1 MINIE
6 IFNISQI
13 STQFGVQSIHFEHQ
27 YSIWNTL
34 NHILAYFKPHL
45 GNTLIFDDLLFVE
58 KLEKLFP
65 KYLNIV
71 LFYHKLKVIIYSEKL
86 HLDSVRLLRI

>member
-1 MINIE
+1 MYVCMVLKLGCLIYLDV
-6 IFNISQI
+6 I
-13 STQFGVQSIHFEHQ
+13 STSNE
-27 YSIWNTL
+27 
-34 NHILAYFKPHL
+34 ILAYFKPHL